1 MAEGPAV
8 NPNVDDIADRAKHW
22 YANATQ
28 VLAATQYRLA
38 ELAGTGRLDPDESMS
53 LQTNLFHIWQALYAG
68 TLGAVRDW
76 ATDDCTWDEVD
87 NTYSHGRQ
95 VRIQI
100 RIEPLEFSDFSWE
113 HNRFLLGDGAVN
125 EHPLGTICYISPIK
139 PDDNQVIG
147 NAPQVDLPTYFEAI
161 RRRLLQADVDMGG
174 GDKAK
179 PSESD
184 GEEET

>member
-1 MAEGPAV
+1 MCRLTRRSGPRYGVDRVRLERKGVVRCGPHHGIARPLSDPVSDQRGDITMAEKPAA
-8 NPNVDDIADRAKHW
+8 NPNVDDIADRAKHG

-53 LQTNLFHIWQALYAG
+53 LQTNLFHLWQALYAG

-100 RIEPLEFSDFSWE
+100 RIEPEETSDSTWQ

-125 EHPLGTICYISPIK
+125 E
-139 PDDNQVIG
+139 
-147 NAPQVDLPTYFEAI
+147 
-161 RRRLLQADVDMGG
+161 
-174 GDKAK
+174 
-179 PSESD
+179 
-184 GEEET
+184 